1 MKEFQL
7 LVFIDDDHPTNIF
20 HEIVVNEANITEKS
34 IFFNS
39 PVDALNYFKDLSQAT
54 DAVFPDAIF
63 LDINMPELTGWE
75 FLQAYEKIDI
85 KQSPVIIM
93 LTTSL
98 LTYDLEQAKQMEIVY
113 KLINKPLD
121 IDLLRDLSK
130 ELLELNTTS

>member
-7 LVFIDDDHPTNIF
+7 LVFIDDDHPTNVF
-20 HEIVVNEANITEKS
+20 HEIVTEEADITEKA

-39 PVDALNYFKDLSQAT
+39 PVDALNYFKELSK
-54 DAVFPDAIF
+54 AVDPLFPDAIF

-75 FLQAYEKIDI
+75 FLEAYEKLDI

-98 LTYDLEQAKQMEIVY
+98 LMHDLEKAKKLKMVY

-121 IDLLRDLSK
+121 TDILKDLSK
-130 ELLELNTTS
+130 ELLALSVS